1 MASIDLCIKEL
12 MEKKDQYVKKLLEYR
27 KRLDQGTKDCQKVR
41 IIGTDELE
49 DPSKVLIFVDSEEM
63 TGHELYDILREE
75 YGLQLEMAG
84 ERYGLAIITGWD
96 TDEGIDRLLRA
107 VCETDKRL
115 EGSKSLK
122 TGNLVGS
129 SLPKKEMPIYKAW
142 DQDTEAVLLE
152 NASGRIAGDF
162 VNLYPPGIPMIVPGE
177 VIDERLI
184 QQIKGCIDQGLNV
197 QGISDAK
204 TSENKV
210 IIGKREIICVKQK

>member
-1 MASIDLCIKEL
+1 MSSIDLCIKEL

-27 KRLDQGTKDCQKVR
+27 KRLDQGTRDCTKVR

-96 TDEGIDRLLRA
+96 TDEGIDRLIRA
-107 VCETDKRL
+107 VCEIDKRL
-115 EGSKSLK
+115 KDSQNLECTVAAKSLI
-122 TGNLVGS
+122 
-129 SLPKKEMPIYKAW
+129 PKKEIPLYKAW
-142 DQDTEAVLLE
+142 DSDTEAVELDK
-152 NASGRIAGDF
+152 AKGRIAGDF

-184 QQIKGCIDQGLNV
+184 DQIKGYSEQGLNV
-197 QGISDAK
+197 QGISDAQIAG
-204 TSENKV
+204 NKG
-210 IIGKREIICVKQK
+210 IIRKREIICVKQK

>member
-1 MASIDLCIKEL
+1 MSSIDLCIKEL

-27 KRLDQGTKDCQKVR
+27 KRLDQGTKDCTKVR

-49 DPSKVLIFVDSEEM
+49 DPSKVLIFVDSAEM

-96 TDEGIDRLLRA
+96 TDEGIDRLLKA
-107 VCETDKRL
+107 VCEIDKRL
-115 EGSKSLK
+115 EGSKALK
-122 TGNLVGS
+122 TGNLIES
-129 SLPKKEMPIYKAW
+129 SLPKKEMPLYKAW
-142 DQDTEAVLLE
+142 DLDTEAVELD
-152 NASGRIAGDF
+152 NARGRIAGDF

-184 QQIKGCIDQGLNV
+184 DQIKGCIDQGLNV

-204 TSENKV
+204 TSENKG
-210 IIGKREIICVKQK
+210 IIGKREITCVKQK